1 MREETRAGDVTTR
14 PGRAGMGPVP
24 PHRPNPSAAPP
35 ADPCL
40 AGAAP
45 RLWPSYGPYSLSLR
59 PSVPFSCRLC
69 QGLLGD
75 PELGRGGVGG
85 FPLHGRTPPCSWPRV
100 ASSMGGGQA
109 AGLQTGPWLFIQ
121 LSELASVPLP
131 GPGLSGVKM
140 LSPVPTP
147 GSDLSR
153 ISLDEASRAS
163 RRAEGCG
170 PALSQSPVDSGSPG
184 GGAPLRVDVSSPP
197 AVPAPDKVP
206 VPRQQ
211 TALSVWVTGEHGT
224 KEHVWADL
232 RKAAGREFAGVVA
245 KGCVCRGQGSNGP
258 KPLASCQ
265 HPPPAEPPVSARG
278 LRASIQASPQGRL
291 QRGTVGLTT

>member
-1 MREETRAGDVTTR
+1 MTSP
-14 PGRAGMGPVP
+14 PGLALPGWGAWVP
-24 PHRPNPSAAPP
+24 PAPPSQCQHRPPP

-45 RLWPSYGPYSLSLR
+45 RLWPSDGPNSRSLH

-147 GSDLSR
+147 GSDLTAGFLWTR
-153 ISLDEASRAS
+153 PP
-163 RRAEGCG
+163 G
-170 PALSQSPVDSGSPG
+170 PATEQRAVGRLSARALWTVGARG
-184 GGAPLRVDVSSPP
+184 GGHCLSGRLLSPCSSCAGQGPRTEE
-197 AVPAPDKVP
+197 ADRTLGLGHWGAWDK
-206 VPRQQ
+206 
-211 TALSVWVTGEHGT
+211 GT
-224 KEHVWADL
+224 RL
-232 RKAAGREFAGVVA
+232 GRPEESCREG
-245 KGCVCRGQGSNGP
+245 VCRGGSQGVCVSGEGSKGP

-265 HPPPAEPPVSARG
+265 HPPPAEPTVSARVRPSRPAR
-278 LRASIQASPQGRL
+278 RAGCSGGRW
-291 QRGTVGLTT
+291 V